1 MSGVAAP
8 LLRQVMVLLVLMAQ
22 LELLLSRMQSVF
34 HLLVQFLKLVPVAQL
49 VLSGVLFKT
58 SVPDD
63 Q

>member
-34 HLLVQFLKLVPVAQL
+34 HLLVQFLKLVLVVQL
-49 VLSGVLFKT
+49 VLSGVQPKINAR
-58 SVPDD
+58 DD